1 MVTKAIY
8 LFLKDNQNDIPDSL
22 SQLYELFD
30 KSPHITIEEHAN
42 QEALKSNQ
50 NEELVDFLRKNYQK
64 EGMMNVSTLLS
75 EGLWTL
81 SREGNDS
88 SGMIIP
94 YDLHLD

>member
-30 KSPHITIEEHAN
+30 KSPHITIQEYSN

-50 NEELVDFLRKNYQK
+50 NHEFVDFARKNYQK
-64 EGMMNVSTLLS
+64 EGMMNVSKLLC
-75 EGLWTL
+75 EGLWRL
-81 SREGNDS
+81 SREGSDS

-94 YDLHLD
+94 YHFHLD